1 MANKINRL
9 NELRKKNGISLK
21 KLSND
26 LKEQYGITVSSSQL
40 MYYEKGMRQP
50 RNEEIWQKLA
60 EYFNV
65 PLSYLLAYDKVVDNI
80 NNELPNIQK
89 AVNIQYENYYNMYK
103 QADKQ
108 VDELLDTLIKQLDP
122 DKYSTEKMLSII
134 HPLVEQVTILQETI
148 KLPLKLK
155 DKQTEGEIIKTKI
168 VNFKSKI

>member
-103 QADKQ
+103 
-108 VDELLDTLIKQLDP
+108 
-122 DKYSTEKMLSII
+122 
-134 HPLVEQVTILQETI
+134 
-148 KLPLKLK
+148 
-155 DKQTEGEIIKTKI
+155 
-168 VNFKSKI
+168 